1 VPGIMLFYAIALPV
15 MVGLT
20 HYFRARHI
28 EKPIGTE
35 ST

>member
-1 VPGIMLFYAIALPV
+1 MLVFYAIALPV

-20 HYFRARHI
+20 HFFRVRNI